1 MLLSTEL
8 LPLVNLDV
16 IAAAK
21 SVGAGTAFVGCMLFL
36 SALLSGFPSLLGLL
50 PAVTVALQ
58 FEALDSRGVR
68 PHELVGGVEPKVAYT
83 HETPNCQVPPAEVCC
98 PGVFAASLFWGG
110 LSPVL
115 KVEWLRWRRV
125 NHVLN
130 CMGSVDFASGNTE
143 PNYALAVAARSFDIE
158 YIDWW
163 ITHDASRNTYLAVFS
178 RLERILKH
186 PGSCLY
192 VHCKSCHDRG
202 AATMYALLWLQFG
215 LLSYAAWAALPFRV
229 GRNKWPVAK
238 CVPELDSKSR
248 CQ

>member
-1 MLLSTEL
+1 M
-8 LPLVNLDV
+8 
-16 IAAAK
+16 
-21 SVGAGTAFVGCMLFL
+21 
-36 SALLSGFPSLLGLL
+36 
-50 PAVTVALQ
+50 
-58 FEALDSRGVR
+58 
-68 PHELVGGVEPKVAYT
+68 
-83 HETPNCQVPPAEVCC
+83 PPAEVCC